1 VSRPGIRG
9 RCRTTIAAVT
19 AAAALAAGVLTAAS
33 AGSSGAA
40 GGGTAAVAATAAPG
54 TVHYGKTGWQG
65 YGWYNSSYAWSRFY
79 IPRTT
84 GPAGSAV
91 ALWAGIGQGN
101 PGIQQIGVTLTMGA
115 HNYEAI
121 SEWYEM
127 WPADAHAFPSHPTY
141 PGDRIEVSVQRS
153 GDRYTLRL
161 WDATRHW
168 TDVAVASDWR
178 HESMSEAVA
187 EAFGPSLPS
196 FGPVAFTTS
205 GYPAY
210 GWSMGL
216 SMWRGRGDAFT
227 LQR

>member
-1 VSRPGIRG
+1 ML
-9 RCRTTIAAVT
+9 AVT
-19 AAAALAAGVLTAAS
+19 AAAALAAGPTAAAS
-33 AGSSGAA
+33 AGTDA
-40 GGGTAAVAATAAPG
+40 
-54 TVHYGKTGWQG
+54 VHYGKNGWQG
-65 YGWYNSSYAWSRFY
+65 YGWYNSSYAWARFY

-84 GPAGSAV
+84 GSAGEAV

-127 WPADAHAFPSHPTY
+127 WPAAAHAFPSHPTY

-153 GDRYTLRL
+153 GDRYTLRM

-168 TDVAVASDWR
+168 TDIEVANDWR
-178 HESMSEAVA
+178 TESMSEAVA

-196 FGPVAFTTS
+196 FGPVTFTTS

-210 GWSMGL
+210 SWSMGL
-216 SMWRGRGDAFT
+216 AMGRGGGDAFS
-227 LQR
+227 LRG

>member
-1 VSRPGIRG
+1 M
-9 RCRTTIAAVT
+9 AAVT
-19 AAAALAAGVLTAAS
+19 AAAALAAGPVTAAS
-33 AGSSGAA
+33 AAA
-40 GGGTAAVAATAAPG
+40 ASPATASAGATGAPE

-84 GPAGSAV
+84 GSAGEAV

-115 HNYEAI
+115 RNYEAI

-127 WPADAHAFPSHPTY
+127 WPAPAHAFSSHPTY

-153 GDRYTLRL
+153 GDRYTLRM

-168 TDVAVASDWR
+168 TDIAVASDWR
-178 HESMSEAVA
+178 NEGMSEVVA

-196 FGPVAFTTS
+196 FGPVTFTTS

-210 GWSMGL
+210 SWSMGL
-216 SMWRGRGDAFT
+216 PMWRGRGNAVT
-227 LQR
+227 LES